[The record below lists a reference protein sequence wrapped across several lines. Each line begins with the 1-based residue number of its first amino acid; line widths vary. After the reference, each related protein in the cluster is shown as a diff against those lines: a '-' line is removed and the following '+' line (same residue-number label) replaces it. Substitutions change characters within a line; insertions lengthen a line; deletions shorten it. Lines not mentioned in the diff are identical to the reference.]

1 MRQRKFLILAVIA
14 AFYSCNPME
23 KQTVDL
29 ILLNGKVYTVDA
41 AFTQAEA
48 FAVKDGR
55 FVAVGSNADIEK
67 AYTSSQYYDAGG
79 QAVYPGLIDGHC
91 HFYGYGENLFRY
103 ADLFGTQSFEEVIQ
117 RLEQHAASHPSDWI
131 LGRGWDHNLWNPQ
144 MFPENS
150 LLEKHFPGK
159 KIYLG
164 RVDGHAALVSKAAL
178 ELAGIQ
184 ATTKVQGGEVL
195 LSDSGQPTG
204 MLIDNASDAVKSLI
218 PKLTDSEKEA
228 AMLEAQKN
236 CFAVGLTSVVDA
248 GLPYPTI
255 ELIRKMQTEGRLTMR
270 INSMIDPDD
279 ATMDYYMPHGPFTS
293 DNLTIR
299 SVKLYADGALGSRGA
314 KMKAPYCDDPEKTGL
329 ILFDTA
335 FYKNVMQKAYNAG
348 FQVNM
353 HAIGDEAVRF
363 VLDLYG
369 EFLKGKNDRRWRI
382 EHAQIVDPA
391 DFELFGKYNIIPSI
405 QSTHATSD
413 MGWAQERVG
422 PERIKGAYA
431 QKQLLEQNGW
441 LVNGTDFPIENINP
455 LLTYYAAVF
464 RKDLQGLPENGFQ
477 PENALSREEALRSI
491 TIWAAKG
498 SFEEAIKGS
507 IEPQKLADFVVL
519 DHDLSTATEKEVL
532 STKPIAVFMS
542 GKKVFQAE

>member
-1 MRQRKFLILAVIA
+1 MRQRNFIILAVIA
-14 AFYSCNPME
+14 AFYSCTPME

-29 ILLNGKVYTVDA
+29 ILLNGRVYTVDS
-41 AFTQAEA
+41 AFSTAEA

-55 FVAVGSNADIEK
+55 FVAVGTNAEIEK
-67 AYTSSQYYDAGG
+67 AYTSDQYYDAGRK
-79 QAVYPGLIDGHC
+79 AVYPGLIDGHC

-103 ADLFGTQSFEEVIQ
+103 ADLFGAKSFDEVIQ
-117 RLEQHAASHPSDWI
+117 RLEQHANSHPSDWI

-144 MFPENS
+144 VFPENA

-164 RVDGHAALVSKAAL
+164 RVDGHAALASKAAL
-178 ELAGIQ
+178 EMAGIHAQ
-184 ATTKVQGGEVL
+184 TKIQGGEVL
-195 LSDSGQPTG
+195 LSADGQPTG
-204 MLIDNASDAVKSLI
+204 MLIDNAGEAIKALI

-248 GLPYPTI
+248 GLPYQTI

-270 INSMIDPDD
+270 LNTMIDPDD
-279 ATMDYYMPHGPFTS
+279 ATMDYYMPNGPFTS
-293 DNLTIR
+293 DHLTIR

-314 KMKAPYCDDPEKTGL
+314 KMKAPYSDDPQKTGL
-329 ILFDTA
+329 ILFDTS
-335 FYKNVMQKAYNAG
+335 FYKKVMQKAYDAG

-353 HAIGDEAVRF
+353 HAIGDEAVHY
-363 VLDLYG
+363 VLNLYG
-369 EFLKGKNDRRWRI
+369 GFLQVKNDRRWRI

-413 MGWAQERVG
+413 MGWADERVG
-422 PERIKGAYA
+422 PERIKAAYA

-441 LVNGTDFPIENINP
+441 LVNGTDFPIENISP

-464 RKDLQGLPENGFQ
+464 RKDLQGQPEDGFQ
-477 PENALSREEALRSI
+477 MENALSREEALRSI

-498 SFEEAIKGS
+498 SFEEDVKGS

-519 DHDLSTATEKEVL
+519 DHDLSTATDKEVL
-532 STKPIAVFMS
+532 QTKPIVVFSS